1 MWGSVFLSLYNNVP
15 HKVLMLH
22 TFSLD
27 ASKHFGEDLMKE
39 QQWPVVVCLLISP
52 IQNGNSDFL
61 GYGLLNHPQFA
72 MGMRS
77 GCIWTFWIYIRRACR
92 RKIL

>member
-39 QQWPVVVCLLISP
+39 QQWPVVVC
-52 IQNGNSDFL
+52 
-61 GYGLLNHPQFA
+61 
-72 MGMRS
+72 
-77 GCIWTFWIYIRRACR
+77 
-92 RKIL
+92 